1 MAPTVKMRP
10 PSMDRHLTL
19 SGWFR
24 DCSSRLFS
32 QHVHLRC
39 GQVQDRRPGSRNG
52 LEQGGG
58 LWGRGRLPIYGAR
71 ISQVVSFLLMQKNW
85 NLFRD
90 HAGWGVCQVPSL
102 RKLTF
107 SLLVSP
113 SMKLLALEG
122 FSKPCPVSTSHSWL
136 MISLSKRS
144 SAIHNIYAQVAQ
156 ER

>member
-1 MAPTVKMRP
+1 MALTVKLRP
-10 PSMDRHLTL
+10 PTMDRHLTL

-24 DCSSRLFS
+24 AGFSRIFS
-32 QHVHLRC
+32 QPAHLC
-39 GQVQDRRPGSRNG
+39 CCQVQDRRPRSCNG

-58 LWGRGRLPIYGAR
+58 VWGRGRLPIYGAR
-71 ISQVVSFLLMQKNW
+71 ISQVSFLLIQKNW
-85 NLFRD
+85 NLSRNR
-90 HAGWGVCQVPSL
+90 AGWGVCQVPSL
-102 RKLTF
+102 RKLMF